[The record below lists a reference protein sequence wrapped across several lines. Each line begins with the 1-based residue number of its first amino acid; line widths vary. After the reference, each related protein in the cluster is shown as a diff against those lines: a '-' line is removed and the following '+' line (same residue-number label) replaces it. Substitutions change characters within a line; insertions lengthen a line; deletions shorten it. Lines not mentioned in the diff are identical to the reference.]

1 MTDILTMMLIVG
13 LILSFTVLGIFMWS
27 AKNGQFDDNE
37 KITAGLLFDSEDD
50 LNDAIQRQKKQE
62 RAKNK
67 QKKS

>member
-1 MTDILTMMLIVG
+1 MTDILTMMLVVG

-27 AKNGQFDDNE
+27 AKNGQSDDNE